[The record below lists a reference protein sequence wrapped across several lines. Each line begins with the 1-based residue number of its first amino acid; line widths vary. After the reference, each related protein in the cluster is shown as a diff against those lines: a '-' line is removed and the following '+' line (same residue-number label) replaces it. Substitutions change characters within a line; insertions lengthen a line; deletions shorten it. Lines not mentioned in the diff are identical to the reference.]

1 MAPKGSLKN
10 GGIDLTF
17 YEHEATILSFDN
29 IRGQLLQD
37 LGKPDL
43 NISSRDMSL
52 FTGRL
57 QQFQEDA
64 LGLNAHKNINVPFR
78 LPSKLFKVDSNG
90 KLTTSHPL
98 FQILLAAYSFMLN
111 QGWNNNYDFITT
123 GKRPKVIEMITHVT
137 EVLIEKDII
146 RKPRIAFAASVD
158 DQNRKALAKLARST
172 GGKLLN
178 ILLMVCEPLSHSIQ
192 FFSSKHSSRCVKSN
206 PCITW

>member
-1 MAPKGSLKN
+1 MTPKGNLKN

-29 IRGQLLQD
+29 IRGKLLQE

-43 NISSRDMSL
+43 NITSRDMSL

-64 LGLNAHKNINVPFR
+64 LGLNAHKNINVPLR
-78 LPSKLFKVDSNG
+78 LPSKLFKVDSHG

-98 FQILLAAYSFMLN
+98 FQILLAAYSFMLH
-111 QGWNNNYDFITT
+111 QGWTNNYDFITAT
-123 GKRPKVIEMITHVT
+123 RRTVVIDMIAYIT
-137 EVLIEKDII
+137 EVLIEKNVI
-146 RKPRIAFAASVD
+146 RKPRIAFAANVD

-172 GGKLLN
+172 GGKQPTL
-178 ILLMVCEPLSHSIQ
+178 
-192 FFSSKHSSRCVKSN
+192 
-206 PCITW
+206 T